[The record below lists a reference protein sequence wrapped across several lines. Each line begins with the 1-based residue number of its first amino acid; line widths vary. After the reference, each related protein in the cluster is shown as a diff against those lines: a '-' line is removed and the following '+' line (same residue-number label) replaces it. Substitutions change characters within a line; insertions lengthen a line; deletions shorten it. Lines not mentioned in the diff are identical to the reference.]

1 MFLGIHLLLHWG
13 WCACYLHLLTK
24 PLSYCSFLTPSHF
37 CRKDQKKV
45 DKLTAQIPYHEGRGD
60 KAEVDKIKE
69 KIDAIWTK
77 AKENFEA

>member
-1 MFLGIHLLLHWG
+1 MLTG
-13 WCACYLHLLTK
+13 LLT
-24 PLSYCSFLTPSHF
+24 SSHF